1 MEYKVKTTIEYEMTV
16 EPPELPEVDVSSKL
30 DEAFAESADML
41 SDILSGVITEYLT
54 ERANSVWVDTAN
66 ERMIDLPKEDD
77 IRKAMIQELDRF
89 ITPNDWYNEAVDCID
104 NWMLDDSLMHHN
116 EECTIE
122 EGY

>member
-1 MEYKVKTTIEYEMTV
+1 MEYKVITTIEYEMTV

-77 IRKAMIQELDRF
+77 IRKAMIQELDQF
-89 ITPNDWYNEAVDCID
+89 ITPTDWYNEAVDCI
-104 NWMLDDSLMHHN
+104 NEWMLDDSLMHDN

>member
-1 MEYKVKTTIEYEMTV
+1 MEYKVTTIIEYGMTV
-16 EPPELPEVDVSSKL
+16 EPPELPAVDVSSKL

-104 NWMLDDSLMHHN
+104 NWMLDDTVTHN
-116 EECTIE
+116 YEELIIE